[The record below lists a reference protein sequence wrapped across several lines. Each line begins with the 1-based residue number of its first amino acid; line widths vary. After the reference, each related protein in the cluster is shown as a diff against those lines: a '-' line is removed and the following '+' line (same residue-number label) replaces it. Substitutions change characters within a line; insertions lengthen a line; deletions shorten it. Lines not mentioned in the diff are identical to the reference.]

1 MDFKRNK
8 RYFEPINWKFS
19 IIAIII
25 GLIFLAA
32 SPVVGIIIIAIPVA
46 YLFFKIKGRPT
57 DAEIDALVEKE
68 ASLAIQKGY
77 DKLGVDPDE
86 VNLIEPIVIHGPRF
100 SRIGKPYLTKA
111 GKDGFVRSSNHD
123 IMTFFFS
130 EQQVYFY
137 KYSFS
142 FIEDEKN
149 ESTDEYF
156 YRDVVSVSTSSTST
170 TYLDSRTKKEET
182 FNLEIFKLTTSGA
195 TSMECAIRDSVTVEP
210 QIRGMKN
217 LLREKKSA

>member
-8 RYFEPINWKFS
+8 RYFEPINWKYS
-19 IIAIII
+19 IIAIIV
-25 GLIFLAA
+25 GLIFLTFNALLGIVILAA
-32 SPVVGIIIIAIPVA
+32 AGA
-46 YLFFKIKGRPT
+46 YLYFKIKGRPT
-57 DAEIDALVEKE
+57 DEEMDAIVQKQVD
-68 ASLAIQKGY
+68 LALDKGY
-77 DKLGVDPDE
+77 KKLGVDPDE
-86 VNLIEPIVIHGPRF
+86 VNLINPIIIQGPKF
-100 SRIGKPYLTKA
+100 SRIGKPYLSKL
-111 GKDGFVRSSNHD
+111 GKDGYVRSSNHD

-137 KYSFS
+137 KFSFS
-142 FIEDEKN
+142 FIEDERN

-156 YRDVVSVSTSSTST
+156 YRDVVSVSTSETAT
-170 TYLDSRTKKEET
+170 TYFDSRTKKEET

-195 TSMECAIRDSVTVEP
+195 TSMECAIRDSSSIEA